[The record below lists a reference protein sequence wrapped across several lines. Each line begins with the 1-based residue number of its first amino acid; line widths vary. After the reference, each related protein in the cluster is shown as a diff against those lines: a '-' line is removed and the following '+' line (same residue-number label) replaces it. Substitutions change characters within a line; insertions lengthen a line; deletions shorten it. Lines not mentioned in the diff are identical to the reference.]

1 MLATREWIL
10 KKNCSISPSQL
21 IKAYSAL
28 CAASLLI
35 ASYFTFHGAW
45 VVMVFA
51 VGEML
56 AVAFA
61 FLYFGRHA
69 SDRDQ
74 IALSASGLVVE
85 MVRAERSEKIRLDP
99 SRTRVALPKVKHG
112 LVSLEAGRDRV
123 NVGEFVTE
131 RKRREFA
138 KELSQELGH
147 YAGSPQFF

>member
-1 MLATREWIL
+1 MLATLEWIL
-10 KKNCSISPSQL
+10 KQNCSISPAQL
-21 IKAYSAL
+21 IKAYSVL
-28 CAASLLI
+28 CAASFI
-35 ASYFTFHGAW
+35 VASYFTFHGAW

-51 VGEML
+51 VCKML

-61 FLYFGRHA
+61 FVYFGRHA

-85 MVRAERSEKIRLDP
+85 MVRAEKTEKIRLDP
-99 SRTRVALPKVKHG
+99 SRTRVAMPKVKHG
-112 LVSLEAGRDRV
+112 LISLEAGSAKVD
-123 NVGEFVTE
+123 VGRFVTE

-138 KELSQELGH
+138 KELSEELGH

>member
-10 KKNCSISPSQL
+10 KQNCSISPAQL
-21 IKAYSAL
+21 IKAYAVL
-28 CAASLLI
+28 CAASLI
-35 ASYFTFHGAW
+35 VASYFTFHGAW

-51 VGEML
+51 VCEML

-85 MVRAERSEKIRLDP
+85 MVRAEKTEKIRLDP

-112 LVSLEAGRDRV
+112 LVSLEAGSARV
-123 NVGEFVTE
+123 DVGRFVTE

-138 KELSQELGH
+138 KELSEELGH